1 MRKLLTPFGILLL
14 AIIALGGSS
23 LSANFVLW
31 LECVATAVLV
41 IWILGGRRAPI
52 ALLWVCGLTWL
63 QITADVLLADLN
75 GLVMEGTWLGQYSAL
90 AIEQSLTALVVLAL
104 GMRFGNRLGR
114 LTFRREKRSAAVA
127 AQAGGLRLQRLLL
140 CYFVARAVVTVL
152 GVVAH
157 VVPALEQPLLTL
169 GYLRYAFLYLVA
181 LQIFEKN
188 RGYGWLSLIMAFEIG
203 TGMIAYF
210 SEYKEPI
217 LITLF
222 AFMASRRRVNVP
234 ALLYGAAALACV
246 TWLSLIWAEVKP
258 EFRAGYGGRGV
269 HENLTW
275 MSQRIFSTGI
285 DYNDAAQKL
294 VSRIGYTS
302 LYTKIIERSD
312 AGLVPQLDLYW
323 GAVEHV
329 LKPRLLFPNKAALND
344 SMLTTELT
352 GIEIGPNTSIGVGY
366 VAEAY
371 VDFGFPWMLVP
382 IGLIGVMLGWMSMY
396 FLTRRVHPAVREAIA
411 IATLFTQFAFAANID
426 KALGGCVIAFVGMA
440 LMLKYGYRLVAPW
453 LAAPGRP
460 ALPYTAAPAGK
471 VPT

>member
-1 MRKLLTPFGILLL
+1 MRKLVTPLG
-14 AIIALGGSS
+14 IIALTFVVLAGGA
-23 LSANFVLW
+23 LSANFLLW
-31 LECVATAVLV
+31 LKCAAAAVAV

-52 ALLWVCGLTWL
+52 ALLWICAMTWL
-63 QITADVLLADLN
+63 QVAADVLLADLN
-75 GLVMEGTWLGQYSAL
+75 GTVLDDAALGYYSTQ

-114 LTFRREKRSAAVA
+114 LTFRREKRTAAVA
-127 AQAGGLRLQRLLL
+127 AEAGALRLQRLLL

-152 GVVAH
+152 GIVAH

-188 RGYGWLSLIMAFEIG
+188 RGYGWLSLIMAFEIS
-203 TGMIAYF
+203 TGMIAFF

-222 AFMASRRRVNVP
+222 AFVASRRRVNMP
-234 ALLYGAAALACV
+234 AVMYGAAAIVCV

-269 HENLTW
+269 HENLSW
-275 MSQRIFSTGI
+275 MSERIFSTGV

-302 LYTKIIERSD
+302 LYAKIVERKD
-312 AGLVPQLDLYW
+312 AGLISEFDLYW
-323 GAVEHV
+323 GAVEHI

-344 SMLTTELT
+344 SVLTTELT
-352 GIEIGPNTSIGVGY
+352 GIEIGTNTSIGVGY
-366 VAEAY
+366 VSEAF
-371 VDFGFPWMLVP
+371 VDFGFPFMLVP

-396 FLTRRVHPAVREAIA
+396 FLTRRVHPAVREAVA

-440 LMLKYGYRLVAPW
+440 LMLKYGYRLIAPW
-453 LAAPGRP
+453 LAGPGRP